1 MATVIGV
8 GMQMTANASGMTAG
22 LSEADRALQA
32 LQKVVDQS
40 QQSLSKFSGEA
51 SGVSAAQQKL
61 ATDSQ
66 FLASAFRTGQISSQE
81 FAEQMRALAQESA
94 DSAAAFAEGARVT
107 ASALTTEE
115 RRAAQLER
123 LQELLAAGAIS
134 QETFARASAEASG
147 ANERA
152 AAAAELIADA
162 ERQRQSVMAE
172 GAAVAASVATA
183 DEKRGAE
190 IARLQGLLDAGA
202 ISEEVYSRAVDK
214 ASGAST
220 AAADA
225 ERARQATLAE
235 GKRIED
241 SVATTEE
248 KRGAELERLQGLLA
262 SGAIS
267 QETFA
272 RASAVASG
280 ATEQAAAAEKERAAA
295 ASAAARIIQANMTP
309 MELYER
315 EIQQLTEH
323 LNAGRITQETFDR
336 AVSKSTATFVKA
348 ESAAKG
354 YDKSVDDVGLKF
366 NELSGILSAIPGPI
380 GSVAGRFSGL
390 ASAGEGLS
398 RVFSGGL
405 SQGIAGIGASL
416 ASVVNPATLAA
427 AGIAAIG
434 AAASAVVSGLSAL
447 ESETERLQNA
457 ADKLGVSFGFI
468 ETLEQ
473 AAAMSGVSFES
484 VNSAMTKLLKTLAG
498 ADEESKA
505 ATAAL
510 DRLGVS
516 LEDIKGKNSEEQLKL
531 IGERLQAIEDPAKR
545 AAAATAIF
553 GKSGAE
559 LLPFFQNLG
568 VAEQTLNRFNARLS
582 EVDAGRVLALGDSFD
597 AVKASLSGVSNEL
610 LTPFIGITQSLSDG
624 LASAI
629 ANFGRNIGSV
639 LDIFAPLT
647 STVGLAG
654 NVFLQFGATLGNIIG
669 TVLEPFAAAGRLVSS
684 VIDAISQ
691 VTTGV
696 AGRVND
702 AVIGFR
708 EFFRFEVLASSFR
721 DTLAQVGEVVSRVA
735 AIAQA
740 AFAKLGTV
748 ISGTLGRAA
757 TVAAEAIA
765 KFLEFT
771 GVGSVVSAFAETVSS
786 AFSFLWD
793 TIKGIVGSVGGF
805 IEKVLQ
811 FAEEWLG
818 IVPEIE
824 QPVVAAIE
832 LTGGDAIA
840 ELVAESKTLKT
851 TLEGITKN
859 VGDAINE
866 SARFGQA
873 GFDAALKYQTSI
885 NAIKDQLER
894 GLFNEETFRIEA
906 EKAGVAFKQE
916 LAKIEDGAKL
926 EVQINSESTK
936 TLDGIQGQIDKAIDG
951 ASKFGQA
958 GFDAAI
964 KFQDKLRELG
974 TQFGDGRI
982 NAATLSDEVAKAT
995 SEYDKQIDGLKK
1007 IQDLQNKTLEDEKAR
1022 VKELLKESDTRTKL
1036 EQDISAVLNEQ
1047 RRTQEE
1053 IQRQREAGSVA
1064 AASDAV
1070 ARLAQLDQLQAKLED
1085 QQQAVEQ
1092 GFGEGFAKAFAS
1104 TNKGLDALVVKAEQF
1119 GNVGALAAEALGL
1132 GIQRAQEQA
1141 IDGILT
1147 KETYEREVAR
1157 QQDLFSQRLAA
1168 AQRVEEY
1175 LNQGLSQRQR
1185 AELEGVASLEKR
1197 KKEAAVNVQAL
1208 EASIQTEQAAIE
1220 QAREDGRL
1228 KDAKAGVER
1237 LKQLEYAQ
1245 KVEQGIVDGRVGV
1258 GQQQQQFQDQY
1269 AAQQEEIFLRQ
1280 QQQQQA
1286 AAQEQAKIAEAR
1298 RKAEEAEYNRQ
1309 VARITEL
1316 NTLGSRTVQTA
1327 DIRTQEGAALVL
1339 GLTAEAQD
1347 PALIEARLQTK
1358 QLGLIAKGLAQAAS
1372 NYFNKPVA
1380 IVGSAQLG

>member
-8 GMQMTANASGMTAG
+8 GMQMTANAAGMTSG

-32 LQKVVDQS
+32 LQKVVEQS
-40 QQSLSKFSGEA
+40 QQGLKRFAGEA
-51 SGVSAAQQKL
+51 SGAATAQQKL
-61 ATDSQ
+61 ATDSE
-66 FLASAFRTGQISSQE
+66 FLASAFRTGQINAQQ
-81 FAEQMRALAQESA
+81 FAEQMQLLAQESA
-94 DSAAAFAEGARVT
+94 ASAAAFAEGSRIT
-107 ASALTTEE
+107 AANKTADEQ
-115 RRAAQLER
+115 RAAQLD
-123 LQELLAAGAIS
+123 ELSKLLEMGAIS
-134 QETFARASAEASG
+134 QETYARAAEKALGVSAEVA
-147 ANERA
+147 ATER
-152 AAAAELIADA
+152 
-162 ERQRQSVMAE
+162 ERQAALAE
-172 GAAVAASVATA
+172 GASLTASVATA
-183 DEKRGAE
+183 EERRAAE
-190 IARLQGLLDAGA
+190 LARIQTLLDAGA
-202 ISEEVYSRAVDK
+202 ITEQTAARARADASGESDRLAEAERQLAASRAD
-214 ASGAST
+214 
-220 AAADA
+220 
-225 ERARQATLAE
+225 
-235 GKRIED
+235 
-241 SVATTEE
+241 
-248 KRGAELERLQGLLA
+248 
-262 SGAIS
+262 
-267 QETFA
+267 
-272 RASAVASG
+272 
-280 ATEQAAAAEKERAAA
+280 
-295 ASAAARIIQANMTP
+295 AARITAANMTP
-309 MELYER
+309 MELYDR
-315 EIQQLTEH
+315 EVQQLTEH
-323 LNAGRITQETFDR
+323 LNAGRITQDTFDR
-336 AVSKSTATFVKA
+336 AVSKATATFVKA

-354 YDKSVDDVGLKF
+354 YDKSVDGVGLKF

-380 GSVAGRFSGL
+380 GNFAGRLSGL

-405 SQGIAGIGASL
+405 SQGIAGIGSSL

-427 AGIAAIG
+427 AGLAAIG
-434 AAASAVVSGLSAL
+434 AAASAVVSGLSTL
-447 ESETERLQNA
+447 EAETERLQNA

-473 AAAMSGVSFES
+473 AASMSGVAFET
-484 VNSAMTKLLKTLAG
+484 VNGAMTKLLKTLAG

-559 LLPFFQNLG
+559 LLPFFENLG

-629 ANFGRNIGSV
+629 ATFGRNIGSV

-647 STVGLAG
+647 SAVGLAG
-654 NVFLQFGATLGNIIG
+654 NLFLQFGATLGNIIG
-669 TVLEPFAAAGRLVSS
+669 TVLEPFALAGRLVSNA
-684 VIDAISQ
+684 IDAISQ
-691 VTTGV
+691 ATTSV

-708 EFFRFEVLASSFR
+708 EFFKFEGLAAAFR
-721 DTLAQVGEVVSRVA
+721 DTLAQIGDVVSRVA

-740 AFAKLGTV
+740 AFARLAEVVGD
-748 ISGTLGRAA
+748 TLGRASA
-757 TVAAEAIA
+757 VVGQAVSQ
-765 KFLEFT
+765 FLEFS
-771 GVGSVVSAFAETVSS
+771 GVGDVVTAFSATVST
-786 AFSFLWD
+786 AFTYLWEN
-793 TIKGIVGSVGGF
+793 IKGIVGSVGGF

-824 QPVVAAIE
+824 QPVVATIE

-851 TLEGITKN
+851 TLESITKN
-859 VGDAINE
+859 VGDAISE
-866 SARFGQA
+866 SAKFGQA
-873 GFDAALKYQTSI
+873 GFDAALRYQNSI
-885 NAIKDQLER
+885 DALKDQLER
-894 GLFNEETFRIEA
+894 GLFNEETFRREA

-916 LAKIEDGAKL
+916 LAKIEEGAKL
-926 EVQINSESTK
+926 EVQINSEAEK
-936 TLDGIQGQIDKAIDG
+936 TLDGIQSQIDKAIDG

-958 GFDAAI
+958 GFDAAL
-964 KFQDKLRELG
+964 KFQDKLKDLG
-974 TQFGDGRI
+974 EQFSDGRI
-982 NAATLSDEVAKAT
+982 NANTLADEVARAT
-995 SEYDKQIDGLKK
+995 GEYDKQIAGLKQ

-1022 VKELLKESDTRTKL
+1022 VKELLKESDARTKL

-1053 IQRQREAGSVA
+1053 IQRQREAGSIA
-1064 AASDAV
+1064 AADEAV
-1070 ARLAQLDQLQAKLED
+1070 ARLAQLDQLQAELET

-1092 GFGEGFAKAFAS
+1092 GFGDGFAKAFDS
-1104 TNKGLDALVVKAEQF
+1104 TNKGIDNLILKAEQF
-1119 GNVGALAAEALGL
+1119 GNVGALAAEALGQ

-1147 KETYEREVAR
+1147 KETYDREVAR

-1168 AQRVEEY
+1168 AQRVEDY

-1185 AELEGVASLEKR
+1185 AELEGVAALEKR

-1208 EASIQTEQAAIE
+1208 EANIQSEQAAIE
-1220 QAREDGRL
+1220 LAREEGRL

-1237 LKQLEYAQ
+1237 LKQLEYAK
-1245 KVEQGIVDGRVGV
+1245 KVEQGIVDGRLQVGL
-1258 GQQQQQFQDQY
+1258 QQQQFQNQY
-1269 AAQQEEIFLRQ
+1269 AAQQEEIYSIQ

-1286 AAQEQAKIAEAR
+1286 AAQEQARLAEAR
-1298 RKAEEAEYNRQ
+1298 RQAEEAEYNRQ

-1327 DIRTQEGAALVL
+1327 DVRTQEGAALVL
-1339 GLTAEAQD
+1339 GLAANAQD

-1358 QLGLIAKGLAQAAS
+1358 QLQLISKGISQAAA
-1372 NYFNKPVA
+1372 NYFNTPVA
-1380 IVGSAQLG
+1380 IVGYSKLG